1 MTTVL
6 TLSTGGVFIMWLGEQ
21 ITERGIGNGASL
33 LIFFSI
39 VERIWPETLRTIE
52 ALRARSLT
60 VPVLFLVLAIMV
72 LVVAGAVPGTGAA
85 RRLSIQDPRTVMGR
99 GGLPHG
105 RQARIPPRAH
115 PLRGAAII

>member
-72 LVVAGAVPGTGAA
+72 LVVAGSGRVTAGGG
-85 RRLSIQDPRTVMGR
+85 PRSVHQPTPDR
-99 GGLPHG
+99 GGG
-105 RQARIPPRAH
+105 GGQ
-115 PLRGAAII
+115 RGVQE

>member
-72 LVVAGAVPGTGAA
+72 LVVAGAVAGAVAA
-85 RRLSIQDPRTVMGR
+85 RPLPVPNSPQGIGR
-99 GGLPHG
+99 GRG
-105 RQARIPPRAH
+105 RQ
-115 PLRGAAII
+115 RGE

>member
-72 LVVAGAVPGTGAA
+72 LVVAGTVAGTGAG
-85 RRLSIQDPRTVMGR
+85 RRPPLHIPPQGMGR
-99 GGLPHG
+99 GRGPEGAETIL
-105 RQARIPPRAH
+105 PPRLN
-115 PLRGAAII
+115 PS

>member
-72 LVVAGAVPGTGAA
+72 LVVAGTVAGAVAG
-85 RRLSIQDPRTVMGR
+85 RRLPIPIPPQVMGR
-99 GGLPHG
+99 GRSRGGRENVLP
-105 RQARIPPRAH
+105 PP
-115 PLRGAAII
+115 LQ